1 MLKDYKINRGY
12 IRESPFKE
20 IDNRFICQKAY
31 SILDKINV
39 NHYSEWKLTYIYT
52 V

>member
-20 IDNRFICQKAY
+20 IDNLLFARRP
-31 SILDKINV
+31 
-39 NHYSEWKLTYIYT
+39 T
-52 V
+52 VYLIK